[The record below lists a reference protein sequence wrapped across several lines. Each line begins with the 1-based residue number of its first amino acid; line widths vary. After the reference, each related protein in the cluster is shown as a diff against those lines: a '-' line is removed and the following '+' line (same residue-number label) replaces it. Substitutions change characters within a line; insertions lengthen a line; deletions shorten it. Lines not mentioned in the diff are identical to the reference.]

1 MSGISTGFP
10 ILNNQIDG
18 LVPGTLHVI
27 AARLKEGKSTFLTNL
42 SLNVAFK
49 SEPTTV
55 LYIDT
60 EMSFFQWR
68 NRAIA
73 ALSGVKERDVIHGG
87 YSDEDYNKI
96 MDKCVKIMDSKR
108 LFHEYIPGYSV
119 DKIIALYK
127 KYSIKH
133 NLGLI
138 VFDYL
143 KEPDASSLERQRKEY
158 QVLGDVTTALKN
170 LAGEL
175 NIPAITAVQLNRDMD
190 IADSDRI
197 ARYGDII
204 MHWMGREKSEI
215 EETGWE
221 AGSHKLIIKDTR
233 RGGKTNEA
241 GIGYHF
247 FKQTLHIKEVA
258 INKQANPRFDNV
270 INEGSAYYDDEEL

>member
-1 MSGISTGFP
+1 
-10 ILNNQIDG
+10 
-18 LVPGTLHVI
+18 
-27 AARLKEGKSTFLTNL
+27 LT
-42 SLNVAFK
+42 
-49 SEPTTV
+49 
-55 LYIDT
+55 
-60 EMSFFQWR
+60 
-68 NRAIA
+68 
-73 ALSGVKERDVIHGG
+73 
-87 YSDEDYNKI
+87 
-96 MDKCVKIMDSKR
+96 
-108 LFHEYIPGYSV
+108 
-119 DKIIALYK
+119 LYK